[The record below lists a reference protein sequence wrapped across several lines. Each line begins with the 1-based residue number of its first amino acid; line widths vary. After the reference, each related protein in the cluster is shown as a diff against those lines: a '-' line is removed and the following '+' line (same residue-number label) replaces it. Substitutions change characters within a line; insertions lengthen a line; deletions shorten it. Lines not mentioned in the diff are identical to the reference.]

1 MLTKDLLYH
10 TPKETTLNENLTESL
25 RLIQYV
31 TKYCNEKQREIEKNL
46 RIRYLM
52 KYLKIKV

>member
-1 MLTKDLLYH
+1 MLTKDLLKH
-10 TPKETTLNENLTESL
+10 TPKETTLNENLTEAL

-52 KYLKIKV
+52 KYLKMKV